1 MNTTPINPEHH
12 IPGAGT
18 VTWHVNQKQARHL
31 IDQAIAA
38 APTGQPIRTPA
49 ARLIAA
55 TIHRGPGT
63 ALSRLASTGETDR
76 LRALEELEHTSARD
90 LPATWRTAL
99 EEFLRTEADQ

>member
-1 MNTTPINPEHH
+1 MNTTPINPENRV
-12 IPGAGT
+12 PGAGS
-18 VTWHVNQKQARHL
+18 VIWRVNQKQARHL
-31 IDQAIAA
+31 IEQAIAM

-76 LRALEELEHTSARD
+76 LRALEELERTSARD

-99 EEFLRTEADQ
+99 EDFLRTEADQ